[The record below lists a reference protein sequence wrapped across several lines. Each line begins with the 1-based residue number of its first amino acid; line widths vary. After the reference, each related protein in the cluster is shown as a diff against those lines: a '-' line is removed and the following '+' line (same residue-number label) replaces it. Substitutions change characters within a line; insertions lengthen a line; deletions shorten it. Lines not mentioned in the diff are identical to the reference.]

1 MPSGRAI
8 RAGRAFVELFADNS
22 KLVRG
27 LRAARAKIRA
37 FGQRLQNIGT
47 RIAATTA
54 AMAVPVGI
62 AVRTF
67 AGFEDQMA
75 QVRAV
80 TGATDRDF
88 GKLTQRAKELGRTTS
103 FTAAQVAGAMTELG
117 RAGFKPAQILD
128 AIGSV
133 LNLARATATDLPRAA
148 EIASAA
154 MRGFGLTA
162 KDTTYIADVLTATAN
177 NSAQGLEDI
186 GESMK
191 YVAPMAK
198 EAGEDIRDTAAA
210 LGVLANNGIKGSMAG
225 TALARAYKNLSKTGS
240 QTMLKKLGVDAV
252 DANGNLRK
260 VADILSDLGQST
272 AKMGS
277 AQRLSIFEQLFG
289 RGSAA
294 ALKLASGANF
304 QNMQKTLSNV
314 GGTAARTAKVMD
326 NTLGGAFRKLWS
338 AVEGVQIAMGEAL
351 GPVIAKA
358 AAWITRVSGR
368 VTAWVQKN
376 RALLVTVVRI
386 TAAVFA
392 GGVALIVLGL
402 AISAASHSIGALLA
416 VLALGKVAFA
426 AFGTVLTFLL
436 SPLGLVTVAVG
447 VLGAYILKATS
458 AGAKALGWLGDKFGS
473 LADDVHR
480 AWKGIGDA
488 LASGDIGL
496 AVEIAWLTIKKAWQ
510 EGTKGL
516 REGWADV
523 VTAMQVW
530 WLKGSRFIARAWI
543 SLVAVLK
550 KAWTGFSG
558 WWKKAQEGL
567 ATSMTWLVAKAMGAS
582 DEEADAAQK
591 HANETHDAR
600 IKQIDAETARRQK
613 AHDAEFN
620 ALDKRI
626 DQNYDREMA
635 AIGKAHKAKIA
646 AIDAELKETRAKWE
660 KALAE
665 AAARRAEITVEGD
678 EGPGHLEGPQELLN
692 KIKTLASDLKYN
704 LNVGGARGSVAGTF
718 GAMMLGGL
726 GAGHTNIQE
735 RTAKA
740 AEATAKN
747 TKDMKRKMDAGPRFM
762 R

>member
-8 RAGRAFVELFADNS
+8 RAGRAFVELFADNT

-54 AMAVPVGI
+54 AMAVPVGM

-88 GKLTQRAKELGRTTS
+88 AKLTQRAKELGRTTS

-117 RAGFKPAQILD
+117 RAGYKPAQILD

-133 LNLARATATDLPRAA
+133 LNLARATSTDLPRAA

-162 KDTTYIADVLTATAN
+162 RDTTHIADVLTATAN

-186 GESMK
+186 GESLK

-225 TALARAYKNLSKTGS
+225 TALARAYKNLSKS
-240 QTMLKKLGVDAV
+240 SPQKMLKKLGVDTV
-252 DANGNLRK
+252 DANGDLRK
-260 VADILSDLGQST
+260 LADILSELGQVT
-272 AKMGS
+272 KQMGS
-277 AQRLSIFEQLFG
+277 AKRLSIFETLFG
-289 RGSAA
+289 RGSAS
-294 ALKLASGANF
+294 ALKLANGANF
-304 QNMQKTLSNV
+304 RDMQKILSNV

-326 NTLGGAFRKLWS
+326 NTLGGSFRKLWS
-338 AVEGVQIAMGEAL
+338 AVEGVQIAIGEAL
-351 GPVIAKA
+351 GPVIAKM
-358 AAWITRVSGR
+358 AAWMTRVSGR

-376 RALLVTVVRI
+376 RALLVTLIKI

-392 GGVALIVLGL
+392 GGVALIALGL
-402 AISAASHSIGALLA
+402 AIGLASHAIGGLLA

-436 SPLGLVTVAVG
+436 TPLGWVTIAVG
-447 VLGAYILKATS
+447 VLGAYILTATS
-458 AGAKALGWLGDKFGS
+458 AGVKALGWLGDKFGS
-473 LADDVHR
+473 LADDVAR

-496 AVEIAWLTIKKAWQ
+496 AVEIMWLTIKKAWQ
-510 EGTKGL
+510 GGTKGL
-516 REGWADV
+516 REGWADMV
-523 VTAMQVW
+523 KAMETW
-530 WLKGSRFIARAWI
+530 WMKGSRFIARAWI

-550 KAWTGFSG
+550 KGWIDFGG

-567 ATSMTWLVAKAMGAS
+567 ATSMTWVVAKLRGAT
-582 DEEADAAQK
+582 DEEADEAFA
-591 HANETHDAR
+591 HAGATHKTRMKA
-600 IKQIDAETARRQK
+600 IDDETAKRQK
-613 AHDAEFN
+613 ANNAEFN

-626 DQNYDREMA
+626 DENYDREMA
-635 AIGKAHKAKIA
+635 EIGKAHAEKIA

-665 AAARRAEITVEGD
+665 AAARRSEMVIEGD
-678 EGPGHLEGPQELLN
+678 EGPGHLEGPQALLD

-704 LNVGGARGSVAGTF
+704 LKVGGAAGSATGTF

-726 GAGHTNIQE
+726 GAGSTDA
-735 RTAKA
+735 RKLKA

-747 TKDMKRKMDAGPRFM
+747 TKDIKRKLDQGPRFA